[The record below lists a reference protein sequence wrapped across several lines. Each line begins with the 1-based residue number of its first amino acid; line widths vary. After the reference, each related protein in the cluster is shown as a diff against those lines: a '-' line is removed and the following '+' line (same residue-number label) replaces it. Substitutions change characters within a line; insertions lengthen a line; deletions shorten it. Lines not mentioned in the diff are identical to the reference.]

1 MNRNKYSIS
10 DIDEID
16 VSDNNIYVDENKIK
30 LEKMP
35 AD

>member
-16 VSDNNIYVDENKIK
+16 VSDNNTYVDENKIK